1 MLRCRGGIMGGE
13 WQGVGGGEARRG
25 EGQGREE
32 KKTVNSPF
40 LSERTYHCVSCKYE
54 GTRNATEY
62 LAWRTGGVLVLEI
75 ILLPLDPA
83 PSSSRV
89 GRRARVS
96 LRPPHTG
103 HPELMNRTFRR
114 FFNENG
120 I

>member
-62 LAWRTGGVLVLEI
+62 LAWRTGGVLVLDHPPPWNWTPR
-75 ILLPLDPA
+75 LPLPVSGGEPGSPFDLRTRA
-83 PSSSRV
+83 ILSS
-89 GRRARVS
+89 
-96 LRPPHTG
+96 
-103 HPELMNRTFRR
+103 
-114 FFNENG
+114 
-120 I
+120 